1 MNAAPDL
8 LALVLRLRA
17 LQDGVLPA
25 TTGHLVHGA
34 FMALLAQ
41 SPGAWDARLHNRN
54 PQERPFTLSGL
65 RGGPKAPGGQAPV
78 LTIQAGA
85 VYWFRLTSL
94 VPDLSAVLL
103 DLGAH
108 PPRSLSLGGV
118 ALEILGL
125 TTDHDRGG
133 QSSYAALSAACLE
146 DPTPPP
152 VLLGLRFLS
161 ATTCRSQG
169 RNQLFPLPGL
179 IFPQL
184 WRRWQLFAPP
194 ASRLPPLTPAD
205 CEDTLMVAGYHLQT
219 RHLRFGPQG
228 QQLGFTGYCEYR
240 ATPGAA
246 PASLR
251 LLHLLWQFSFF
262 AGIGYGTP
270 KGMGQ
275 VALVLP

>member
-1 MNAAPDL
+1 MDL
-8 LALVLRLRA
+8 
-17 LQDGVLPA
+17 
-25 TTGHLVHGA
+25 
-34 FMALLAQ
+34 
-41 SPGAWDARLHNRN
+41 
-54 PQERPFTLSGL
+54 
-65 RGGPKAPGGQAPV
+65 
-78 LTIQAGA
+78 
-85 VYWFRLTSL
+85 YTSL
-94 VPDLSAVLL
+94 AADLSAAILEL
-103 DLGAH
+103 AAQ
-108 PPRSLSLGGV
+108 PPRSLNLGGV
-118 ALEILGL
+118 AFDILGWAA
-125 TTDHDRGG
+125 DHDRSG
-133 QSSYAALSAACLE
+133 QSSYEALAAHCLE

-194 ASRLPPLTPAD
+194 AGQLPPLTPAA
-205 CEDTLMVAGYHLQT
+205 CEAALMVAGYHLQT

-240 ATPGAA
+240 AAPGAD

-251 LLHLLWQFSFF
+251 LLHLLWHFSFF